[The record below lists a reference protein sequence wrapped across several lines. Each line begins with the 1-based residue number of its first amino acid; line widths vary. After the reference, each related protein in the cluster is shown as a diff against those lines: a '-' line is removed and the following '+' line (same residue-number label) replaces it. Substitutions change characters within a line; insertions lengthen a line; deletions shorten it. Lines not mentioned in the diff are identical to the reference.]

1 MRVRWTEPAF
11 ESLRSHADF
20 IANDDFEQARRLVLR
35 VNEAV
40 ERLKQFASLGR
51 PGRLSDSREWMVS
64 GTPYIIAY
72 RIRGDTL
79 ELLRILHAAQEWPEE
94 F

>member
-11 ESLRSHADF
+11 ESLRNHADF
-20 IANDDFEQARRLVLR
+20 IAKDDFEQARRLVLR

-40 ERLKQFASLGR
+40 ERLKQFASMGR
-51 PGRLSDSREWMVS
+51 PGRISDTRELIIA
-64 GTPYIIAY
+64 GTPYILAY
-72 RIRGDTL
+72 RIRGDAV
-79 ELLRILHAAQEWPEE
+79 ELLRILHAAQDWPAE

>member
-1 MRVRWTEPAF
+1 MRVRWTGPAF

-20 IANDDFEQARRLVLR
+20 IAKDDFEQARRLVLR

-51 PGRLSDSREWMVS
+51 PGRLSGSREWIVS
-64 GTPYIIAY
+64 GTPYIIPY
-72 RIRGDTL
+72 RIRADTL
-79 ELLRILHAAQEWPEE
+79 ELLRILHASQEWPEE